1 MITVPVTY
9 TNFNEVER
17 TEQLCF
23 NLTKIEFMRMEA
35 FYANRGGTQ
44 AVLERLS
51 AENDARGI
59 MEFFEDLL
67 ERAYG
72 VREGDNFYKDP
83 RDWARF
89 AASEAYSQFFDDL
102 MDDEDKSSAFVSELI
117 HNQKKHADA
126 AAANRGRRAAPQDF
140 KKKQTTG
147 IKSVPEVPTVD
158 RRPEEDANTNAF
170 QQFPTEPTVELATA
184 PAVIEEKP
192 ELTREQ
198 IANMTSEQ
206 LRAYY
211 MG

>member
-72 VREGDNFYKDP
+72 IREGDHF
-83 RDWARF
+83 
-89 AASEAYSQFFDDL
+89 
-102 MDDEDKSSAFVSELI
+102 
-117 HNQKKHADA
+117 
-126 AAANRGRRAAPQDF
+126 
-140 KKKQTTG
+140 
-147 IKSVPEVPTVD
+147 
-158 RRPEEDANTNAF
+158 
-170 QQFPTEPTVELATA
+170 
-184 PAVIEEKP
+184 
-192 ELTREQ
+192 
-198 IANMTSEQ
+198 
-206 LRAYY
+206 
-211 MG
+211 